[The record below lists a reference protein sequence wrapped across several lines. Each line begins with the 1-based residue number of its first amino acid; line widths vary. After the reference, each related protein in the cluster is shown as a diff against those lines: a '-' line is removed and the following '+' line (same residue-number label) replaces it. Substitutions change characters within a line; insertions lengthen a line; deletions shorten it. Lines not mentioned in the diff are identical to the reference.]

1 MNTRGNFIA
10 VERSNVN
17 GRVRERGVAGR
28 IEDGKIE
35 IRRLGTGAAV
45 ESLMMRPRQ
54 KTLAGELEGLLRSRR
69 FSRARRR
76 ARSSRRS
83 KTRSKRRSKR
93 SKTRSK
99 RRSKR
104 SKRRG
109 KRSKTRS
116 RRRTA
121 GGRR

>member
-28 IEDGKIE
+28 IEDGRIE
-35 IRRLGTGAAV
+35 VRRLGTGAAV

-54 KTLAGELEGLLRSRR
+54 ETLAGELEGLLRSRR
-69 FSRARRR
+69 FSPTRRH

-83 KTRSKRRSKR
+83 KTRKRRSKR

>member
-54 KTLAGELEGLLRSRR
+54 ETLAGELEGLLRLRR
-69 FSRARRR
+69 FSPTRRH

-83 KTRSKRRSKR
+83 KTRKRRSKR

>member
-54 KTLAGELEGLLRSRR
+54 ETLAGELEGLLRSRR

-104 SKRRG
+104 SK
-109 KRSKTRS
+109 TRS

>member
-54 KTLAGELEGLLRSRR
+54 ETLAGELEELLRSRR
-69 FSRARRR
+69 FSRTRRHARSRRR
-76 ARSSRRS
+76 SKTRSRRS
-83 KTRSKRRSKR
+83 KTRSRR
-93 SKTRSK
+93 SKTRS
-99 RRSKR
+99 RRSKTR
-104 SKRRG
+104 S